1 MSIAVT
7 TTSSK
12 VLSFGAR
19 RTSIVEALPTL
30 TSLDSNPTNEKVN
43 TWLFATEIEKVPAL
57 SVLVATLVPL
67 TRTETL
73 DKGDL
78 SYPTTLPVTNFCC
91 ALAIEIL
98 AKSTNNKLH
107 KPLVC
112 INLNLW

>member
-1 MSIAVT
+1 M
-7 TTSSK
+7 
-12 VLSFGAR
+12 L
-19 RTSIVEALPTL
+19 
-30 TSLDSNPTNEKVN
+30 
-43 TWLFATEIEKVPAL
+43 ATEIEKAPEL
-57 SVLVATLVPL
+57 SVLVATLDPL

-91 ALAIEIL
+91 AFAIEIL

-112 INLNLW
+112 INKNFGE